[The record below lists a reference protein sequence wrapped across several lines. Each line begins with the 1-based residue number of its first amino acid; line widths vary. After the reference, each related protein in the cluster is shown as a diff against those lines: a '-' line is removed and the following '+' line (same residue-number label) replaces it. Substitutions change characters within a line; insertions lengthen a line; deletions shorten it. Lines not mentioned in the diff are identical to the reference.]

1 MPRKK
6 IVPKEEPLKKNIEDI
21 LGNTTSDDNNTIIKL
36 PLTDSF
42 LRENDDKKI
51 DPVGYNSTNID
62 NFTEEV
68 DFVVKPQ
75 GRLDLIE
82 IFTNSDTN
90 CETSLHRGEHVM
102 LYWRRKYMT

>member
-6 IVPKEEPLKKNIEDI
+6 TVPKEEPVKKNIEDI

-62 NFTEEV
+62 NFTEITS
-68 DFVVKPQ
+68 DIKPK
-75 GRLDLIE
+75 
-82 IFTNSDTN
+82 
-90 CETSLHRGEHVM
+90 SLCLWCRHSKS
-102 LYWRRKYMT
+102 L